1 MSPIQLILILLMVT
15 AIATYFHRLRS
26 KLLDNLIVL
35 AIGTAGVVMIVMPK
49 WITSL
54 ADYLGVGRGVDL
66 IMYLAWI
73 GVILVCLLLY
83 SKVRGIQS
91 SPTELVRAP
100 YVFTAITR
108 IASNRLIGRQ

>member
-26 KLLDNLIVL
+26 KFLDNLIVL

-49 WITSL
+49 WTTSL
-54 ADYLGVGRGVDL
+54 AHYLGVGRGVDL

-73 GVILVCLLLY
+73 GVIFVCLLLY

-91 SPTELVRAP
+91 SVTELVRAQ
-100 YVFTAITR
+100 AIDNALR
-108 IASNRLIGRQ
+108 PKDRENNN